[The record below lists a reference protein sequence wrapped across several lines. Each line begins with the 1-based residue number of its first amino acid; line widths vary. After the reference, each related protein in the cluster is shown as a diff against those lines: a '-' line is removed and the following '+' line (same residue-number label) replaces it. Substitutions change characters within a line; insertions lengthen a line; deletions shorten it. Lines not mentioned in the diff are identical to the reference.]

1 MSAAIKCHSP
11 VTSGSAAGGPATAT
25 LPPPP
30 ALTSRSRR
38 PGGNHP
44 LALAHQRGGMDLEV
58 LRAAA
63 NDPPVDAP
71 FQVGQHLVQV
81 MAGKEFV
88 AVAPDDVLPPTAEV

>member
-1 MSAAIKCHSP
+1 
-11 VTSGSAAGGPATAT
+11 
-25 LPPPP
+25 
-30 ALTSRSRR
+30 
-38 PGGNHP
+38 
-44 LALAHQRGGMDLEV
+44 MDLEV